1 VRVRPSSWRLE
12 AFVPRLAAVRA
23 IVHRRY
29 GGLEVLALE
38 ALPSSPLGARE
49 VRVRVEAAA
58 LNPKDVLIRKGRFRW
73 LSGGRFPMG
82 TGYDVAG
89 RVAALGAGARG
100 LALGERV
107 MGMLDGFRGGTCAEE
122 VVLRDD
128 QLAPVPDAVSWLD
141 AAALPLAASTALQA
155 LRDLAHVG
163 GGARVLLHGASGGV
177 GVHAIQIAKL
187 LGAHVTTTSGAHN
200 LARCAAL
207 GADVTLTYDDPAAP
221 FASGA
226 RFDAIVDVYGNRS
239 FGWARAGLAPRGVY
253 VSTVPSRRILLD
265 SLRSAVGRGPRA
277 RLVVVRAR
285 RRDLETLAS
294 WAASGELVAQ
304 IDVVLPFERTADG
317 HAHLETRRATGKV
330 VIAIGDEA
338 RREASGVSMEPSSP
352 R

>member
-1 VRVRPSSWRLE
+1 M
-12 AFVPRLAAVRA
+12 RA

-29 GGLEVLALE
+29 GGLEVLSLE
-38 ALPSSPLGARE
+38 EVPRPALGARE
-49 VRVRVEAAA
+49 VRVEVEAAA

-73 LSGGRFPMG
+73 LSGRRFPMG

-89 RVAALGAGARG
+89 RVAALGPSAQG
-100 LALGERV
+100 LAIGDRV

-128 QLAPVPDAVSWLD
+128 QLARVPESVSWTS

-163 GGARVLLHGASGGV
+163 PGARVLLHGASGGV

-207 GADVTLTYDDPAAP
+207 GADTTLTHDDPAAP

-226 RFDAIVDVYGNRS
+226 RFDAILDVYGNRS
-239 FGWARAGLAPRGVY
+239 FRWARAGLAPRGVY
-253 VSTVPSRRILLD
+253 VSTVPSQRILLD
-265 SLRSAVGRGPRA
+265 TLRSAVGGGPRA
-277 RLVVVRAR
+277 RLVVVRSR
-285 RRDLETLAS
+285 RRDLETLAA
-294 WAASGELVAQ
+294 WAASGVLVAQ
-304 IDVVLPFERTADG
+304 IDRVLPLEGTADG

-330 VIAIGDEA
+330 VIAIGQHA
-338 RREASGVSMEPSSP
+338 RREISAPP